1 MAQAQGLQRLASTDL
16 SARCKLHPLRCRHS
30 FKEAPMKALLTAAAL
45 AIAFAAPA
53 AEARVSQHHNGT
65 HATSAAKVK
74 TASKK
79 TTKAKHKKA
88 KKGHKKAA

>member
-1 MAQAQGLQRLASTDL
+1 
-16 SARCKLHPLRCRHS
+16 
-30 FKEAPMKALLTAAAL
+30 MKALLTAAAL
-45 AIAFAAPA
+45 AIAFVAPA
-53 AEARVSQHHNGT
+53 AEARVSPHHHGS

>member
-1 MAQAQGLQRLASTDL
+1 
-16 SARCKLHPLRCRHS
+16 
-30 FKEAPMKALLTAAAL
+30 MKALLTAAAL

-53 AEARVSQHHNGT
+53 AEARVSPHHGS

>member
-1 MAQAQGLQRLASTDL
+1 
-16 SARCKLHPLRCRHS
+16 
-30 FKEAPMKALLTAAAL
+30 MKALLTAAAL
-45 AIAFAAPA
+45 AIAFVAPA
-53 AEARVSQHHNGT
+53 AEARVSPHHHDS